1 MGITINAN
9 DSSNGGPSTTH
20 TRPTPTKQ
28 QQPQLTPPA
37 LPSTESSH
45 AYTLALSFITTS
57 LTHAYDS
64 GSTLNLSKLKSD
76 AARRYKLDGIP
87 RLSDILSSL
96 PISHRNQL
104 LPFLRSKPVRTASGV
119 AIVAVMSKPHRCPH
133 INYTNGH
140 VCVYCLGGADSDFE
154 YSTQAYTGYEPTSMR
169 AIRARYDPFSQ
180 IKGRVAQ
187 LRNIGHVVDKVEFI
201 VMGGTFMSLDKSYK
215 DYFIRN
221 LHDALSGHHSTSVPE
236 AIRYSEQATTKC
248 IGITIETRPDYCLNP
263 TWTKCWDTDALE
275 LKSAFRAST
284 SP

>member
-133 INYTNGH
+133 INYTNSY
-140 VCVYCLGGADSDFE
+140 VCVYCSGGGRTATS
-154 YSTQAYTGYEPTSMR
+154 STAPRRIQGTS
-169 AIRARYDPFSQ
+169 
-180 IKGRVAQ
+180 
-187 LRNIGHVVDKVEFI
+187 
-201 VMGGTFMSLDKSYK
+201 
-215 DYFIRN
+215 
-221 LHDALSGHHSTSVPE
+221 
-236 AIRYSEQATTKC
+236 
-248 IGITIETRPDYCLNP
+248 RPV
-263 TWTKCWDTDALE
+263 
-275 LKSAFRAST
+275 
-284 SP
+284 